1 MSRRTSAKFDNTPPY
16 GGQDRFRGGR
26 RGGFARGAIA
36 RGGGRHNFEDG
47 DPNQYANASGRRI
60 EAVGSHRGRGRGR
73 GRGRYGPREHK
84 REEELPVTRA
94 NSTDEFK
101 ILTLEEIKQRK
112 SQQQQ
117 EQEPQSNPSN
127 PDLTTAGPMDIAHAG
142 EHSAAEEMVRE
153 DETATS
159 MEEEMP
165 SVPSASGA
173 DKDVPLSQELM
184 QGDHLLPI
192 LNHKS
197 YARCSPDSI
206 RNNPPDDAL
215 DFGAGSDDEYALERK
230 PARRARSDT
239 IDQLTTV
246 EESRRA
252 EDVNSG
258 SEVAPR
264 SMPNASTA
272 YPADMDSQE
281 KYLESSSSSF
291 DDSRTGSLGRA
302 TSGAVGGLVT
312 GDQVDEYSS
321 YPVHHYSVAMPFADM
336 YADTG
341 ILQPSQTTVDCDGIG
356 YDPTNPD
363 DIRGNCSVSSS
374 HTDADKP
381 VIDCSADRVPDTI
394 APTPSIDS
402 GYGMHPDRLRAI
414 SSGHSEGHSYPGI
427 KRIKDASRSPSRQTG
442 NEYFNDISRRKD
454 IALSPRRRNESHE
467 ARRSAPDM
475 RTGYVS
481 NIHGSEAIGGRSANR
496 MASVDRSHD
505 HRRPDE
511 ILPRPDNRDYRPREN
526 SGSRGLPRD
535 LPPSDRYAQNGTGRM
550 GYDSYRP
557 SATSGAASASAF
569 PSSRGHSDSTRSA
582 PARRQEDRRALH
594 DTSDSP
600 ANVLRNHPEQRPL
613 DHTLGRRKYEESNLD
628 VDDRPQS
635 KRRKESIRDE
645 PAPRPAEAP
654 DDYSHEIEDLLDSGG
669 PLADVITVLD
679 TMSERGAVPSADLCR
694 RIIRE
699 SVKRRDFDK
708 LRLVFNVLRDAIPD
722 QLTRKDYLLLARG
735 YAIFG
740 DPTRLRNAADDAK
753 ANCTPLRGDDYA
765 SLWKSLPSVKSPDVM
780 RLLAD
785 GMAHDTATID
795 PATASQVLHDMIEA
809 NLAPEA
815 YLSFKQFGIESDIAF
830 DRRSTDE
837 LLHYFCS
844 AKEYEYAYDVLQY
857 VVRRQATFDADIAF
871 ALFLQCAKRSKTADR
886 LPQIYTAIRDSVT
899 LGLRD
904 IPNLEVIFR
913 GFLDNDQLEPAIM
926 ALDDMARLNLIPTQG
941 HLLAQLFHV
950 TLPQEKLRTGFLD
963 SFRRLLAHVDEV
975 NPLKVESEFMVDVIR
990 CCFENS
996 RVQDSLFFY
1005 RYMKIHGVARPSGI
1019 FKYMFSALMSDNS
1032 LLKDPSAWHVI
1043 LDARQ
1048 SGYEL
1053 TFEEAS
1059 ALVEGFRAAKQYKT
1073 ACDFIDLLG
1082 RSSEELNVAFT
1093 SLFEL
1098 YVRSKRYDEA
1108 LRFFFS
1114 LNADEVRDIH
1124 VTLIEQCISDATADG
1139 RLDFIEAVM
1148 PSLRK
1153 AGHKIG
1159 RAAVHL
1165 AIKHIG
1171 TNPSAHMS
1179 AAIGLFHWG
1188 IESSA
1193 ANLINPSR
1201 LIEGHVATDD
1211 CWSMLEAKLNI
1222 LAHFECLH
1230 AIAQKLS
1237 SSTIDYCWP
1246 KSFMIKCSKYL
1257 ENGTTRITDKV
1268 GVAKEIAYWL
1278 ERGLTPAL
1286 RFTSFDQDDEKGHNF
1301 VEVRGRDMRQWL
1313 EEVFPRNVAPNILAC
1328 APELR
1333 DAGISERTLLGE
1345 ELVKSQIPAV
1355 LSRLLANQDKQLRRR
1370 SYDNTG
1376 TPLPSRAEGQRY
1388 PEAARRAL
1396 GRPDGYDARG
1406 RTAVPDDRRRSGVD
1420 PSPPESYM
1428 PDQRPPPF
1436 KGGRGVRGV
1445 RGARAPNDYRDRQS
1459 FSGR

>member
-47 DPNQYANASGRRI
+47 DPNQYGNASGRRI
-60 EAVGSHRGRGRGR
+60 EVVGGQRGRGRGR
-73 GRGRYGPREHK
+73 GRGRHGPREHK
-84 REEELPVTRA
+84 REEELPVARA

-117 EQEPQSNPSN
+117 EQDPQSNPSN
-127 PDLTTAGPMDIAHAG
+127 TDLTAPEPMDIADAG
-142 EHSAAEEMVRE
+142 QHSAAEEMVSE
-153 DETATS
+153 DEPATS

-165 SVPSASGA
+165 SVPSASGG
-173 DKDVPLSQELM
+173 DEDVPLSQDLM
-184 QGDHLLPI
+184 QGDRLLPI

-197 YARCSPDSI
+197 YACCSPDSI

-215 DFGAGSDDEYALERK
+215 DFEAGSDDEHALDRR

-246 EESRRA
+246 EESQRA
-252 EDVNSG
+252 EDVL
-258 SEVAPR
+258 R
-264 SMPNASTA
+264 SMPNAKRGV
-272 YPADMDSQE
+272 YPDANSQE
-281 KYLESSSSSF
+281 KHLESSSSSLEN
-291 DDSRTGSLGRA
+291 SRTGSLGRA
-302 TSGAVGGLVT
+302 ASSGVGGLVT
-312 GDQVDEYSS
+312 GDKVDEYSP
-321 YPVHHYSVAMPFADM
+321 YPVHDYSQALPFADM
-336 YADTG
+336 HADTSV
-341 ILQPSQTTVDCDGIG
+341 LQPSQTTADPDGIG
-356 YDPTNPD
+356 HGPIKAD
-363 DIRGNCSVSSS
+363 DVRGNYSESSS

-381 VIDCSADRVPDTI
+381 VIESSADRVQDTI
-394 APTPSIDS
+394 EPPPSMES

-414 SSGHSEGHSYPGI
+414 SSGHSEGHSSPGI
-427 KRIKDASRSPSRQTG
+427 KRFKDASSRSPSRETG
-442 NEYFNDISRRKD
+442 NEYFNDNSRRKD
-454 IALSPRRRNESHE
+454 AAFSPGRRNESHE
-467 ARRSAPDM
+467 DRRNAPDT
-475 RTGYVS
+475 RRGYVS
-481 NIHGSEAIGGRSANR
+481 NIHGSEATVDRSANR
-496 MASVDRSHD
+496 MVSGDRSHN

-511 ILPRPDNRDYRPREN
+511 ILQRSDNRNYRPREN
-526 SGSRGLPRD
+526 SDSRSLLRD

-569 PSSRGHSDSTRSA
+569 LSSRGHKDSTRSA
-582 PARRQEDRRALH
+582 PARRQEDRQILH

-600 ANVLRNHPEQRPL
+600 ANVLRNYPAQRPL

-635 KRRKESIRDE
+635 KRRKESTRDE
-645 PAPRPAEAP
+645 LAPRPADAP
-654 DDYSHEIEDLLDSGG
+654 DDDFHEIEDLLDSDG

-679 TMSERGAVPSADLCR
+679 TMSERGVVPSADLCR
-694 RIIRE
+694 RIILE

-740 DPTRLRNAADDAK
+740 DATRLRNAADDAK
-753 ANCTPLRGDDYA
+753 ANSTPLRGDDYA

-785 GMAHDTATID
+785 GMAQDATTID

-809 NLAPEA
+809 NLTPEA

-837 LLHYFCS
+837 LLRYFCS

-857 VVRRQATFDADIAF
+857 VVGRQATFDADIAF
-871 ALFLQCAKRSKTADR
+871 ALFSQCAKRSKTADR
-886 LPQIYTAIRDSVT
+886 LSQIYTAIRDSVT
-899 LGLRD
+899 LGPRD

-941 HLLAQLFHV
+941 HLLAQLFHATV
-950 TLPQEKLRTGFLD
+950 PQEKLRTGFLD
-963 SFRRLLAHVDEV
+963 AFRRLLAHVDEI
-975 NPLKVESEFMVDVIR
+975 NPLKVESEFIVDVIR
-990 CCFENS
+990 CCLENS

-1005 RYMKIHGVARPSGI
+1005 RYMKINGIARPSGI

-1098 YVRSKRYDEA
+1098 YMRSKRYDEA
-1108 LRFFFS
+1108 LRFFSS
-1114 LNADEVRDIH
+1114 LDADELRDIH
-1124 VTLIEQCISDATADG
+1124 VTLMEQCVSDATADG
-1139 RLDFIEAVM
+1139 RLDFVEAVM

-1188 IESSA
+1188 MESSA

-1201 LIEGHVATDD
+1201 LIEGHIATDD

-1230 AIAQKLS
+1230 AIAHELPP
-1237 SSTIDYCWP
+1237 STIEYCWP
-1246 KSFMIKCSKYL
+1246 KSFMIRCSKYL
-1257 ENGTTRITDKV
+1257 EDGTTKITEQE

-1301 VEVRGRDMRQWL
+1301 VEVSGRDMRQWL
-1313 EEVFPRNVAPNILAC
+1313 EEVFPRNVAPNVLAC

-1333 DAGISERTLLGE
+1333 NAGISERTLLGE
-1345 ELVKSQIPAV
+1345 ELVKSHIPAV
-1355 LSRLLANQDKQLRRR
+1355 ISRLLANQDKQLRRR
-1370 SYDNTG
+1370 SYDNAG
-1376 TPLPSRAEGQRY
+1376 APLPSRPDGPRY
-1388 PEAARRAL
+1388 PEAAKRTL

-1420 PSPPESYM
+1420 RSPPERYM

-1436 KGGRGVRGV
+1436 KGGRGV